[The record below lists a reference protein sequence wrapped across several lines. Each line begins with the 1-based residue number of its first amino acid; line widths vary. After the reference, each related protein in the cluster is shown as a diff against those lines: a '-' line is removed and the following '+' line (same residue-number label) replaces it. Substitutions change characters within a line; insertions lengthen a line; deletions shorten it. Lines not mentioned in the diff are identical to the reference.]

1 MPFVIA
7 TKKLS
12 DAQKN
17 LLIQSGLEITDYNAI
32 EKYRLENTNAKFR
45 IPVSAILTSVSATE
59 ILLEKDPSFDRLY
72 VVGQR
77 SADLL
82 EKNGFQA
89 DHVAEYA
96 SELASYILA
105 HHPKDQTLHFFCSRQ
120 RRDELPERLRSSG
133 FELNEVHLYAIKPNH
148 QTFQRKIDGVLF
160 LSPSA
165 VRSFCDANAQRDFMA
180 FCIGKTTAAEAEK
193 YQLKTIV
200 ANATSFESLIAV
212 CVKYFK
218 G

>member
-12 DAQKN
+12 DTQKN
-17 LLIQSGLEITDYNAI
+17 LLIQGGVEVTDYNAI
-32 EKYRLENTNAKFR
+32 QKYRLENTNANFR
-45 IPVSAILTSVSATE
+45 FPVLAIVTSVSATE
-59 ILLEKDPSFDRLY
+59 ILLERNPRFDRLY

-82 EKNGFQA
+82 VNQGFQP
-89 DHVAEYA
+89 DHIAEYG
-96 SELASYILA
+96 SELARYISD

-120 RRDELPERLRSSG
+120 RRDELPELLKSNG
-133 FELNEVHLYAIKPNH
+133 FDLAEVHLYDIKQDHRSFRSN
-148 QTFQRKIDGVLF
+148 IDGVLF

-165 VRSFCDANAQRDFMA
+165 VRSFCEANVQRDFMA

-200 ANATSFESLIAV
+200 ANATSYESLIAV

>member
-1 MPFVIA
+1 MPYVVA
-7 TKKLS
+7 TKILS
-12 DAQKN
+12 EAQKN
-17 LLIQSGLEITDYNAI
+17 LLIQGGVEVTDYNALQ
-32 EKYRLENTNAKFR
+32 KYRLENTNADFR
-45 IPVSAILTSVSATE
+45 FPVSAIVTSVSATE
-59 ILLEKDPSFDRLY
+59 ILLERNPRFDRLY
-72 VVGQR
+72 VVGQK

-120 RRDELPERLRSSG
+120 RRDELPERLRSNG
-133 FELNEVHLYAIKPNH
+133 FELKEVHLYDIKPDH
-148 QTFQRKIDGVLF
+148 RSFQRKIDGVLF

-165 VRSFCDANAQRDFMA
+165 VRSFCDANPQRDFPA

-200 ANATSFESLIAV
+200 ANATSYESLIAV
-212 CVKYFK
+212 CVKYFN
-218 G
+218 